1 MRDDLRVVAL
11 VTRTSGGDQD
21 AWNELADRCG
31 ALVYTI
37 CTRYRLSNHDLE
49 DVGQNVWRLGT
60 WLDDSVLFA
69 DDAVIEEE
77 ILVAERNAAL
87 RVAFAQRARC
97 LERLRRSD
105 VLAALGEGEEKIN
118 IRGGELGA

>member
-1 MRDDLRVVAL
+1 
-11 VTRTSGGDQD
+11 VTAASKT
-21 AWNELADRCG
+21 E
-31 ALVYTI
+31 
-37 CTRYRLSNHDLE
+37 
-49 DVGQNVWRLGT
+49 RLGR

-87 RVAFAQRARC
+87 RVAFAQRARS